1 MQTNII
7 FLSVCKQFYQKGSV
21 SMCFFKSFCKTKIC
35 VCILTHSFHL
45 YAHGWHTVV
54 QIFKKKTLRRL
65 WSRNYPSDLLLVFKY
80 HTFGHKLLF
89 SVEKSE
95 YLAFDLVI
103 FLYLYAKLL
112 VYRMQIYMQSKTS
125 IQLSRC
131 ISKRISLTTYN
142 FMLQNQ
148 QI

>member
-1 MQTNII
+1 MCNDKRRITVSEIKCRQILFFFRFVSSFI
-7 FLSVCKQFYQKGSV
+7 KKVQFQCV
-21 SMCFFKSFCKTKIC
+21 SSNHFAKPKC
-35 VCILTHSFHL
+35 VFLTHSFHL

-54 QIFKKKTLRRL
+54 QIFKKKPLRRL

-112 VYRMQIYMQSKTS
+112 VYRMQIYM
-125 IQLSRC
+125 
-131 ISKRISLTTYN
+131 
-142 FMLQNQ
+142 
-148 QI
+148 

>member
-1 MQTNII
+1 MCNDKRRITVSEIKCRQILFFFRFVSSFIKKVQFQCVSSNHFAKPKFVFV
-7 FLSVCKQFYQKGSV
+7 FLHTLSIYTHMVGTQLY
-21 SMCFFKSFCKTKIC
+21 KS
-35 VCILTHSFHL
+35 L
-45 YAHGWHTVV
+45 
-54 QIFKKKTLRRL
+54 KKKTLRRL

-112 VYRMQIYMQSKTS
+112 VYRMQIYM
-125 IQLSRC
+125 
-131 ISKRISLTTYN
+131 
-142 FMLQNQ
+142 
-148 QI
+148 